1 MFTLFSNADFE
12 GVEFYAARRYVHL
25 TKEGREED
33 FFVNEG
39 EEEEDEVLS
48 FSPTPLVVEQR
59 VGGVEFSDLTYLAA
73 GKKSNLTYDV
83 MAYLRRQDIAAYD
96 NNNPSTK
103 ENYGWGATEG
113 K

>member
-59 VGGVEFSDLTYLAA
+59 VGGIEFSDLPCFASWQIRTSL
-73 GKKSNLTYDV
+73 
-83 MAYLRRQDIAAYD
+83 LRTWLIYSAKVSLLRMTMTLLPINFQVRC
-96 NNNPSTK
+96 NS
-103 ENYGWGATEG
+103 
-113 K
+113 